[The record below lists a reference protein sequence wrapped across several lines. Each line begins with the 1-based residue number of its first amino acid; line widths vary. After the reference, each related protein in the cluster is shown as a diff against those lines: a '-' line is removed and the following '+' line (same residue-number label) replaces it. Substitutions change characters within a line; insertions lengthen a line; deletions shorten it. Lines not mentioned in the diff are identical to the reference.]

1 MITWIA
7 TVVQLY
13 KPAPGLLQ
21 LFLENST
28 LWHDVTVPIDCGIN
42 FEVGDII
49 QMVTDGFYY
58 ISISV
63 PSKGEYKWQHT
74 YR

>member
-1 MITWIA
+1 MITWTA

-13 KPAPGLLQ
+13 KPRQEVLQ

-28 LWHDVTVPIDCGIN
+28 LFHDVTVPIDCGIN
-42 FEVGDII
+42 FEVGDKIE
-49 QMVTDGFYY
+49 MVTDGLYY

-63 PSKGEYKWQHT
+63 PGKGEYKWQHT